1 MKYSSAHQ
9 VAIAVVT
16 FNSETE
22 LEGCFAAI
30 DALSPSP
37 AEVVILDNASS
48 DGSLAEAQDW
58 AKASPLQVKVI
69 AEEHNVGFAE
79 GMNLCLRETES
90 PWFFALNPDARP
102 EAVYLQKL
110 VELAT
115 AANCRAGALTGRL
128 RRPTVQG
135 EARLDAC
142 GMVLTPTWR
151 HLDRG
156 SGEPDDGRYSRAE
169 RVFGATGA
177 AALYWREALE
187 DVALQGEIF
196 DSRFFSFR
204 EDAELCFRLAERG
217 WSVLYHPEAHCLHR
231 RYNLPSRRRKMPAM
245 VNYHS
250 LKNRYLLRL
259 YHQTWG
265 NFFRTLPWTLI
276 RDVGALIW
284 VIMGERSSL
293 PAYRWIW
300 QHRKELLRRRKE
312 IQGRRTEKTSAV
324 DQWFQCPALPLNDL
338 SE

>member
-1 MKYSSAHQ
+1 MKYSSADQ
-9 VAIAVVT
+9 MAIAVVT
-16 FNSETE
+16 FNSEPE

-30 DALSPSP
+30 DGLSPPP

-48 DGSLAEAQDW
+48 DRSLALAQSW
-58 AKASPLQVKVI
+58 AKLSPLKVKVI
-69 AEEHNVGFAE
+69 AEERNVGFAE
-79 GMNLCLRETES
+79 GMNRCLQETRS

-102 EAVYLQKL
+102 EPTYLRKL
-110 VELAT
+110 VELART
-115 AANCRAGALTGRL
+115 AAGATGALTGRL
-128 RRPTVQG
+128 RRPTAGG
-135 EARLDAC
+135 EACLDAC
-142 GMVLTPTWR
+142 GMFLTLTWR

-187 DVALQGEIF
+187 DVALHGEIF

-231 RYNLPSRRRKMPAM
+231 RYNLPSRRRKMPAA

-250 LKNRYLLRL
+250 LKNRYLLRF

-265 NFFRTLPWTLI
+265 NFFRTLPWTLV
-276 RDVGALIW
+276 RDLGALIW

-293 PAYRWIW
+293 PAYSWIW
-300 QHRKELLRRRKE
+300 RHRRELLRRRKE
-312 IQGRRTEKTSAV
+312 IQSRRTENNSAV
-324 DQWFQCPALPLNDL
+324 DQWFQCPAQPLNDP